1 VLFRSFIK
9 ADTIGSL
16 EALVKESREK
26 GLNIRKVE
34 IGNISRRDIMET
46 AAINNPLERVIFAF
60 NVKILPEAKDEL
72 LNTDVT
78 VFHQDV
84 IYTIIENYD
93 LWLSKKK
100 EELEKKRRED
110 FTHPG
115 MIKFLPEYVFR
126 VSHPA
131 VIGVRVL
138 GGRIKLG
145 MKLMDVEGN
154 SIGNIKGLQLDNKS
168 ITEALQGAEV
178 AISIEGV
185 TVGRQIKG
193 GDIFFTEI
201 PESDA
206 KKLRLMDVLN
216 EDEKDVLN
224 KILDIKRKTNKFW
237 GM

>member
-1 VLFRSFIK
+1 MISDIK
-9 ADTIGSL
+9 
-16 EALVKESREK
+16 
-26 GLNIRKVE
+26 N
-34 IGNISRRDIMET
+34 
-46 AAINNPLERVIFAF
+46 
-60 NVKILPEAKDEL
+60 
-72 LNTDVT
+72 
-78 VFHQDV
+78 
-84 IYTIIENYD
+84 
-93 LWLSKKK
+93 KK

-110 FTHPG
+110 YIHPG

-138 GGRIKLG
+138 GGRIKID
-145 MKLMDVEGN
+145 MKLMDQDGK

-168 ITEALQGAEV
+168 IAEALQGAEV

-193 GDIFFTEI
+193 GDIFFTDI